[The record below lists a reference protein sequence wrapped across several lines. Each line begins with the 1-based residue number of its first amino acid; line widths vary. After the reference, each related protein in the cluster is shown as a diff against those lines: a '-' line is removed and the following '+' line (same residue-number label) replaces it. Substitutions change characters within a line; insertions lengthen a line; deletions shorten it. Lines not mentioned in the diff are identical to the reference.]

1 MRNAGAIEM
10 RDIAA
15 HFAGDCAQAAEDKA
29 GCPCADHSY
38 HPCWAFNR
46 TAIAVLCGC
55 NAAPSGRIAAGMA
68 EYHVC
73 SDICVFVRLGK
84 AYCLSLSGDW
94 SGIAIAECPGAAEAC
109 LQRYVAYV

>member
-1 MRNAGAIEM
+1 
-10 RDIAA
+10 
-15 HFAGDCAQAAEDKA
+15 
-29 GCPCADHSY
+29 
-38 HPCWAFNR
+38 
-46 TAIAVLCGC
+46 
-55 NAAPSGRIAAGMA
+55 MA

-109 LQRYVAYV
+109 LQRYVAYL